1 MENRKGNGI
10 FLGVIGVATL
20 IVAIIGATFA
30 FFGANAFSNATAIG
44 AKGALL
50 KLGYT
55 DNTTGLKYNLIPATD
70 IIALYSAMSEEWYGT
85 DESKRCKDEYGNE
98 ICGVYTFSIGN
109 PSVTTRQNLFGSL
122 KVSSSDFENLQFAI
136 FDETGKEVM
145 PATNIADEADD
156 QGVIALTGLATY
168 LLPSTLD
175 DTNGDGTADTSGFVV
190 EDPDTYTRICRYGDV
205 ITPAETNPEN
215 PEEIIKPAVKCT
227 ETNIRD
233 YTLVLWIREM
243 NTDQT
248 EADSNKVFAAGI
260 TFTSAQGSTGVTGVI
275 SGAKKVGE

>member
-70 IIALYSAMSEEWYGT
+70 IIALYSAMSEEWYGE
-85 DESKRCKDEYGNE
+85 DASKRCKDEYGNE
-98 ICGVYTFSIGN
+98 ICGVYKFSIGN

-122 KVSSSDFENLQFAI
+122 KVSSTEFENLQFAI

-145 PATNIADEADD
+145 PATNIAEEADD

-175 DTNGDGTADTSGFVV
+175 DTNGDGTVDTSGFDE
-190 EDPDTYTRICRYGDV
+190 EDPDTYTRICTYGEVTDAKGEGTEDDV
-205 ITPAETNPEN
+205 L
-215 PEEIIKPAVKCT
+215 CT

-233 YTLVLWIREM
+233 YTLVLWIREKGV
-243 NTDQT
+243 DQT